1 MSARWDAI
9 RTLRRT
15 RQKSRFLRLTAA
27 VLVLLAAGAW
37 LSGEIRVD
45 DLWTPRRR
53 ANLERFLTREAVP
66 YPLQQDGFSFAGL
79 ARWVAGV
86 WRAGGG
92 EATWATLWIAVAA
105 IVLAGAFAL
114 VVAPL
119 TARNLATA
127 RPFDLQGGP
136 RGRGW
141 RALTGTTRVGCVVL
155 RAVPEYVLAFFLAS
169 MLHGNA
175 WPAVLALAIHN
186 GGILG
191 RLYGDTVE
199 NLPPQAP
206 RALRTLGAERGH
218 LYALAAVPMALPRFL
233 LYFFYRFET
242 CVREATV
249 LGMLGIASLGAL
261 ISEARM
267 RFFYDEMLL
276 LVGFGIVIVLVG
288 DLASHLARGWLRRAR

>member
-1 MSARWDAI
+1 MSARWEEV
-9 RTLRRT
+9 RSLRKR
-15 RQKSRFLRLTAA
+15 RAKSPFVRLTVVFLTLLVAA
-27 VLVLLAAGAW
+27 AW
-37 LSGEIRVD
+37 ASGEIRID

-66 YPLQQDGFSFAGL
+66 HPFLEDGFSFAGL
-79 ARWVAGV
+79 GRWIAET
-86 WRAGGG
+86 WSEGGG
-92 EATWATLWIAVAA
+92 AATWATMWIAVAA

-119 TARNLATA
+119 TARNLVHD
-127 RPFDLQGGP
+127 RPFELQNSARGP
-136 RGRGW
+136 GW
-141 RALTGTTRVGCVVL
+141 RAVTGTSRVACVVL
-155 RAVPEYVLAFFLAS
+155 RAIPEYVLAFFLAS

-199 NLPPQAP
+199 NLPPGAP
-206 RALRTLGAERGH
+206 RALRTLGAGRRQ

-249 LGMLGIASLGAL
+249 LGMLGIASLGAM